1 MADRVLVTGGSGF
14 VGSAVLRVLHA
25 RGGRAV
31 VAALRTAYAQV
42 PVGIRV
48 ETVAGLDADTDWS
61 RCVEGVDAVIHC
73 AARVHVLDDA
83 VADPL
88 AEYRRVNVDGTL
100 ALARAAAQAGVR
112 RFVFVSSIKVNGEH
126 TAPGQPF
133 RADDAPAPDDAYG
146 ISKWE
151 AEQGLFALARETG
164 MEVVVV
170 RPPLVYGPGAKGN
183 FAAMM
188 RWVAR
193 GVPLPLGAVRHNRRS
208 LVGLDNLV
216 DLIVTCL
223 DHPGAANEVFLAA
236 DGEDLS
242 TADLLQR
249 VARAMGRPA
258 RLLPVPVW
266 ALRAAAAS
274 LGKRAMAQRLLG
286 SLQVDGSKA
295 RELLGWEPPCR
306 VDEGLKRSVATMGV
320 GGQPAGRSTGGA
332 GARRPS

>member
-1 MADRVLVTGGSGF
+1 MVARLLADGCGVTAW
-14 VGSAVLRVLHA
+14 VRQVSAVLPTSVTQRVGEVSDLLAGDAADA
-25 RGGRAV
+25 RRAD
-31 VAALRTAYAQV
+31 LRTAL
-42 PVGIRV
+42 G
-48 ETVAGLDADTDWS
+48 GAD
-61 RCVEGVDAVIHC
+61 VVIHA
-73 AARVHVLDDA
+73 AARAHVLQERA
-83 VADPL
+83 ADPL

-100 ALARAAAQAGVR
+100 ALARAAAEAGVR
-112 RFVFVSSIKVNGEH
+112 RFVFVSSIKVNGER
-126 TAPGQPF
+126 TAPGRAF
-133 RADDAPAPDDAYG
+133 RADDAPAPGDAYG
-146 ISKWE
+146 VSKWE
-151 AEQGLFALARETG
+151 AEQGLCALARETG

-183 FAAMM
+183 FAALV
-188 RWVAR
+188 RRVAR

-223 DHPGAANEVFLAA
+223 DHPGAANQVFLAA

-266 ALRAAAAS
+266 VLQAAAAS
-274 LGKRAMAQRLLG
+274 LGKRAVAQRLLG

-295 RELLGWEPPCR
+295 RELLGWAPPVS
-306 VDEGLKRSVATMGV
+306 VDEGLKRSVATTGV
-320 GGQPAGRSTGGA
+320 GGRPAGRSTGGA

>member
-1 MADRVLVTGGSGF
+1 MKVFLTGATGF
-14 VGSAVLRVLHA
+14 VGRAMLTRLLADRHGVTAWVRQVSAVLPTSVTQLVGEMSDLLASNAADA
-25 RGGRAV
+25 RRAD
-31 VAALRTAYAQV
+31 LRTALS
-42 PVGIRV
+42 G
-48 ETVAGLDADTDWS
+48 AD
-61 RCVEGVDAVIHC
+61 VVIHA
-73 AARVHVLDDA
+73 AARVHVMRERPA
-83 VADPL
+83 PL
-88 AEYRRVNVDGTL
+88 ADYRRVNVDGTL
-100 ALARAAAQAGVR
+100 ALARAAAQAGAR

-183 FAAMM
+183 FAAMV
-188 RWVAR
+188 RWVAW

-208 LVGLDNLV
+208 LVGLENLV

-223 DHPGAANEVFLAA
+223 DHPGAANQVFLAA

-249 VARAMGRPA
+249 VGWAMGHPA

-266 ALRAAAAS
+266 VLRVAAAS
-274 LGKRAMAQRLLG
+274 LGKRAVAERLLG

-295 RELLGWEPPCR
+295 RDLLGWEPPCT
-306 VDEGLKRSVATMGV
+306 VNEGLRRAVA
-320 GGQPAGRSTGGA
+320 GQA
-332 GARRPS
+332 

>member
-1 MADRVLVTGGSGF
+1 
-14 VGSAVLRVLHA
+14 
-25 RGGRAV
+25 
-31 VAALRTAYAQV
+31 
-42 PVGIRV
+42 
-48 ETVAGLDADTDWS
+48 
-61 RCVEGVDAVIHC
+61 
-73 AARVHVLDDA
+73 
-83 VADPL
+83 L

-112 RFVFVSSIKVNGEH
+112 RFVFVSSIKVNGER
-126 TAPGQPF
+126 TPPGRAF
-133 RADDAPAPDDAYG
+133 RADDAPAPADAYG
-146 ISKWE
+146 VSKWE
-151 AEQGLFALARETG
+151 AEQGLFALSRETG
-164 MEVVVV
+164 MEVVVI

-183 FAAMM
+183 FAALV

-242 TADLLQR
+242 TADLLRR
-249 VARAMGRPA
+249 VGRAMGHPA

-266 ALRAAAAS
+266 VLQAAAAS
-274 LGKRAMAQRLLG
+274 LGKRAVAERLLG

-295 RELLGWEPPCR
+295 GELLGWEPPCM
-306 VDEGLKRSVATMGV
+306 VDEGLRRAVKRA
-320 GGQPAGRSTGGA
+320 
-332 GARRPS
+332 